1 MMQAVDRT
9 SGPLLPEIVSQPL
22 RLRQLSLHQ
31 AGSTGGSSHQIVQSR
46 GRSRS
51 YASLSSAASINRRLE
66 AVRRL
71 LRWAEANGAVARN
84 VALHVKS
91 VRVVREHAPRGLT
104 AAEVHGLLRAAGE
117 SSHGLARRNYALIQ
131 LMLQTGLRVGEMAA
145 LRRSDIV
152 LRERAGTVRVRNGKG
167 LKEREVPLNA
177 TARRALRQLLEQ
189 EPTAPPEAAVF
200 RSGRNAAMPVR
211 SMQNAIAALVRRAG
225 LAGSDITAHSL
236 RHTFALAWLRQHPG
250 QLVELSQLLGHE
262 SLDTTAVYTRA
273 SAADLARKVEQ
284 TPFNLDG

>member
-1 MMQAVDRT
+1 MMTQ
-9 SGPLLPEIVSQPL
+9 
-22 RLRQLSLHQ
+22 
-31 AGSTGGSSHQIVQSR
+31 GGLQ
-46 GRSRS
+46 
-51 YASLSSAASINRRLE
+51 AASINRRLE

-117 SSHGLARRNYALIQ
+117 SSHGLARRNYALVQ

-167 LKEREVPLNA
+167 LEEREVPLNA

-200 RSGRNAAMPVR
+200 RSAQRSDASPLDAERHRRLGAASWAGRVR
-211 SMQNAIAALVRRAG
+211 HHR
-225 LAGSDITAHSL
+225 
-236 RHTFALAWLRQHPG
+236 P
-250 QLVELSQLLGHE
+250 
-262 SLDTTAVYTRA
+262 
-273 SAADLARKVEQ
+273 
-284 TPFNLDG
+284 

>member
-1 MMQAVDRT
+1 
-9 SGPLLPEIVSQPL
+9 VSF
-22 RLRQLSLHQ
+22 
-31 AGSTGGSSHQIVQSR
+31 
-46 GRSRS
+46 
-51 YASLSSAASINRRLE
+51 NRRLE

-71 LRWAEANGAVARN
+71 LRWAEAYGAMARN

-91 VRVVREHAPRGLT
+91 VRVVRERGPLGLT

-117 SSHGLARRNYALIQ
+117 SSHGLARRNYALVQ
-131 LMLQTGLRVGEMAA
+131 LMLQTGLRVGEVAA

-152 LRERAGTVRVRNGKG
+152 LRDRAGTVRVRNGKG

-200 RSGRNAAMPVR
+200 RSGRNAAMPIR
-211 SMQNAIAALVRRAG
+211 SMQNAIAALVRRAR
-225 LAGSDITAHSL
+225 LARSDVTAHSL

-250 QLVELSQLLGHE
+250 QLIELSQLLGHV

-273 SAADLARKVEQ
+273 SAADLARGVEQ
-284 TPFNLDG
+284 TPFNLAG